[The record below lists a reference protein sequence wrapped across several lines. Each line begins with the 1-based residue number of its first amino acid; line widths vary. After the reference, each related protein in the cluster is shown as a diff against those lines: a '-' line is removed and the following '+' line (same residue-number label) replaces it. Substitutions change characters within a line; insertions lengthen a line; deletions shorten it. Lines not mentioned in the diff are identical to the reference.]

1 VMESAMVRTIAL
13 ALLLANL
20 ANVACLIGLF

>member
-1 VMESAMVRTIAL
+1 MMRTIAL
-13 ALLLANL
+13 TLLIANL